1 MIFLKVFIIKKKG
14 GDTLMSELQERVELG
29 TWGFLKTGW
38 WVLHVVGI
46 LIVGYLGY
54 WIAKM

>member
-1 MIFLKVFIIKKKG
+1 
-14 GDTLMSELQERVELG
+14 MSDNVRNYDLG

-46 LIVGYLGY
+46 ALFIYIGY
-54 WIAKM
+54 WWASSAAR